1 MAGEGK
7 GLADREG
14 RRSGVP
20 KRALIAPLVMLV
32 GGAAASVA
40 LWRFLMVMPA
50 STRDAS
56 EHLST
61 ADRRALDGV
70 LRHVAPE

>member
-7 GLADREG
+7 GLADRER

-40 LWRFLMVMPA
+40 LWRFLMIMPP
-50 STRDAS
+50 
-56 EHLST
+56 L
-61 ADRRALDGV
+61 
-70 LRHVAPE
+70 VAPPITIVLNWQAGLPSAHAVRQ